1 MSVWRTGKFERERI
15 PGIWHPFTP
24 AHAIDN
30 LHELDL
36 QQLWDQGKRLLLIDV
51 DNTIVQW
58 KQENFSEPVL
68 AWIANAKEL
77 GFDICLISNTNRVDR
92 LDRLRHLLGVETV
105 RGRFKPSRAMFR
117 LAMIKFKRK
126 PHEAIMIGDQLM
138 TDILGANRAGIEA
151 VWVKKMEGVEF
162 GPTSINRKMERFFQS
177 YIYKALVAPVDEEEA
192 PASIELQKPVED
204 RAIVHQIIKFVLVG
218 GTSFVIDYMI
228 RMTLL
233 FAIPWGNRALSEVVG
248 ASLRTSVPFLFG
260 GFDSDRAAFFP
271 IAATIAAS
279 VAIVNSFIW
288 NRLWTF
294 GITGRHERMRQFRRF
309 LAVSLIGLG
318 LNVLLSSYFNHILAF
333 DEKWNARVATVIA
346 ALIVAIWNFAGQRM
360 YAFRS
365 KH

>member
-1 MSVWRTGKFERERI
+1 MSIWRTGKFDRGRI
-15 PGIWHPFTP
+15 PVIWHPFTP
-24 AHAIDN
+24 AHAINN
-30 LHELDL
+30 LYEIDL
-36 QQLWDQGKRLLLIDV
+36 HQLWEQGKRLLLIDV
-51 DNTIVQW
+51 DNTLVQW

-68 AWIANAKEL
+68 TWIARAKEL

-92 LDRLRHLLGVETV
+92 LTRMRELLGVETV

-151 VWVKKMEGVEF
+151 IWVRKMEGVEF
-162 GPTSINRKMERFFQS
+162 GPTSINRKMERFFQGF
-177 YIYKALVAPVDEEEA
+177 IYKALIAPIDEEED

-218 GTSFVIDYMI
+218 GTSFAIDLLI
-228 RMTLL
+228 TLTL
-233 FAIPWGNRALSEVVG
+233 MQWVPWGGESLSVVAG
-248 ASLRTSVPFLFG
+248 HWLRETMPGLFS
-260 GFDSDRAAFFP
+260 FAARDQQAFFP
-271 IAATIAAS
+271 IAATCAAA
-279 VAIVNSFIW
+279 VAIYNSFVW

-294 GITGRHERMRQFRRF
+294 GITGKHERFRQFRRF
-309 LAVSLIGLG
+309 VLISVIGLAMNVG
-318 LNVLLSSYFNHILAF
+318 LSTLFFVAFHSTFIAKVLAAGL
-333 DEKWNARVATVIA
+333 VAV
-346 ALIVAIWNFAGQRM
+346 WNFLGQRL